1 MGKLIILFLTL
12 GLAQSLQSDS
22 LVVKLPETEYNFE
35 QIEKDSKLIEEA
47 IGARRKRFRFD
58 FQEPVEKSHVIT
70 FVVLQIADV
79 YTTYRG
85 LKYDCVYETNPILG
99 KNPNVQSMLLTKAI
113 VLTPAL
119 KFDYD
124 KGKLTPKIMSEMNF
138 LMYLVIANNYDV
150 LREAKKYC
158 VKK

>member
-1 MGKLIILFLTL
+1 M
-12 GLAQSLQSDS
+12 
-22 LVVKLPETEYNFE
+22 VKLPETEYNFE

-47 IGARRKRFRFD
+47 IGARRKRFRFN

-70 FVVLQIADV
+70 FVVLQMADV

-119 KFDYD
+119 KLDYD

-138 LMYLVIANNYDV
+138 LMSLVIANNYDV

>member
-1 MGKLIILFLTL
+1 M
-12 GLAQSLQSDS
+12 
-22 LVVKLPETEYNFE
+22 VKLPETEYNFE

-58 FQEPVEKSHVIT
+58 FQEPIEKSHVIT
-70 FVVLQIADV
+70 FVVLQMADV

-138 LMYLVIANNYDV
+138 LMSLVIANNYDV
-150 LREAKKYC
+150 LRKAKKYC
-158 VKK
+158 AKK

>member
-1 MGKLIILFLTL
+1 M
-12 GLAQSLQSDS
+12 
-22 LVVKLPETEYNFE
+22 VKLPETEYNFE
-35 QIEKDSKLIEEA
+35 QIEKDSKLIEKA

-70 FVVLQIADV
+70 FVVLQMADV

-138 LMYLVIANNYDV
+138 LMSLVIANNYDV
-150 LREAKKYC
+150 LRKAKKYC
-158 VKK
+158 AKK

>member
-1 MGKLIILFLTL
+1 M
-12 GLAQSLQSDS
+12 
-22 LVVKLPETEYNFE
+22 VKLPETEYNFE
-35 QIEKDSKLIEEA
+35 QIEKDSKLIEKA

-70 FVVLQIADV
+70 FVVLQMADV

-119 KFDYD
+119 KLDYD